1 MTDILINTMIGLAII
16 AIILFWITET
26 NWFWRMVGYTRKKDI
41 RSTEREL
48 NRNWY
53 GERK

>member
-26 NWFWRMVGYTRKKDI
+26 NWFWKMIGYTRKKDI
-41 RSTEREL
+41 RNTEREL